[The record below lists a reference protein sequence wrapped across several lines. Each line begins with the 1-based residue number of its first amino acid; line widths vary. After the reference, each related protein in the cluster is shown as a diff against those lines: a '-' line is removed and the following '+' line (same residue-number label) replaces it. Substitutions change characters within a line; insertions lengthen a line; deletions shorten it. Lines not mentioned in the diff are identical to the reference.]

1 MLDIK
6 IIRDNPDLIK
16 DNLKKRGN
24 LEKVRLVDD
33 LLEFDKKLREKIKE
47 ADELKHKRNIISE
60 EIAELKR
67 KKKDVA
73 KLLKEVEKIPERI
86 KSLDEDINGLQER
99 LKYAIMRI
107 PNLLHDSV
115 SIGKEEK
122 DNVVVRKFGEPPK
135 FGFKPKN
142 HLEIIKSLG
151 LVDDERAEKV
161 AGRGF
166 VYLKGSL
173 ALLDRAL
180 QNYAIDFLMKRGYL
194 FVYPPHALRRK
205 SYEGMVDLADFES
218 MMYKVDN
225 EDLYLIATAEH
236 PIGAM
241 FQDEVLNKKDL
252 PLRMVGFSTNF
263 RKEVGAHG
271 KYTKGLFRMHQFNKV
286 EQFIFCLPKDS
297 WMHHEDLQKNS
308 EDLYNSLGLHFRTVI
323 LCSGETGVVSAKT
336 YDIELWMAD
345 DTYRESGSNSN
356 CLDYQARRLNLKYRE
371 KEGQAPKD
379 FVHTLNNTAI
389 ATSRTMVAI
398 IEQFQQKD
406 GTVLI
411 PKILLP
417 YMNGIKKLE
426 KLQS

>member
-1 MLDIK
+1 MLDIR
-6 IIRDNPDLIK
+6 IIRDSPDLIK

-24 LEKVRLVDD
+24 LEKIKLVDD
-33 LLEFDKKLREKIKE
+33 LLEFDKKLRERIKE

-73 KLLKEVEKIPERI
+73 KFLKEAEKIPDKI
-86 KSLDEDINGLQER
+86 KSLDEDISGLQER

-115 SIGKEEK
+115 PVGKDEH
-122 DNVVVRKFGEPPK
+122 DNLVVRKFGEPPK
-135 FGFKPKN
+135 FSFTPKN
-142 HLEIIKSLG
+142 HLDILKNLG

-161 AGRGF
+161 TGRGF
-166 VYLKGSL
+166 FYLKGPL

-180 QNYAIDFLMKRGYL
+180 QSYAIDFLMKRSYV
-194 FVYPPHALRRK
+194 FVYPPHMLRRK
-205 SYEGMVDLADFES
+205 PYEGMVDLADFEN
-218 MMYKVDN
+218 MMYKIEN

-252 PLRMVGFSTNF
+252 PLKMVGFSTNF

-297 WMHHEDLQKNS
+297 WDYHEELQKNS
-308 EDLYNSLGLHFRTVI
+308 EDLYKNLGLHFRTVT
-323 LCSGETGVVSAKT
+323 LCSGEAGVVSAKT

-345 DTYRESGSNSN
+345 GVYREVGSNSN
-356 CLDYQARRLNLKYRE
+356 CLDYQARRLNLRYRE
-371 KEGQAPKD
+371 KEGQAPAG

-389 ATSRTMVAI
+389 ATSRAMVAI
-398 IEQFQQKD
+398 IEQLQQTD
-406 GTVLI
+406 GSVII
-411 PKILLP
+411 PKVLQP
-417 YMNGIKKLE
+417 YMGMKKLE
-426 KLQS
+426 KLK